1 MRETEG
7 GERVLQ
13 LILGRAGSGKTT
25 TVMEELAARAAAGE
39 EGLLLIVPE
48 QFSFE
53 SERALLRRLGARGAA
68 RVRVLS
74 FTRMADAVARECGGF
89 SGRLMDDVT
98 RTLLMSRALDTV
110 RDRLV
115 LYRRAAARADYVHAA
130 LDVAAECKQYAVP
143 PRELANAAATL
154 PEGTLRQKL
163 RELSEIL
170 SAYEALAAD
179 SYVDPA
185 DALTRLREQLPQSG
199 FARGAAVYVDGF
211 KGFTEQELR
220 VMELLL
226 RRASS
231 VTVTLCTDTLDTHDE
246 FALFAPVSRTAAR
259 FVRMARDGGV
269 DVAAPRYLRENHRA
283 ANPALRTLESGCFV
297 AGEEPYAEPTDAVAL
312 APCADRYAECRTVA
326 HELRRML
333 RTEGL
338 RCRDIAV
345 TARNLAEYDGILDT
359 ALREAGI
366 PFYIDRREDVRT
378 EPLMAL
384 AASALRCVAGG
395 FRGEDALQ
403 LMKTGLLG
411 FSPASIARMENYI
424 YQWKLNGVRL
434 RQTWTANPE
443 GLTVRTDESTART
456 LAYLNRLRHRLMT
469 PLEALAHTF
478 EGKIDGLTFA
488 RAVYD
493 YLEKARVARL
503 VRLQVR
509 RLHAA
514 DEPLAAERM
523 ERMWELLMT
532 LLDHFAVALRTTV
545 MTAAEWE
552 ELFSLAASSVD
563 VGSLPQGLDAVQIGS
578 AERMRFSA
586 PRVVWILGANE
597 GVFPAY
603 PAPGGLFSDRERRT
617 LREAG
622 VTLSEPSEGQAV
634 EERLVA
640 YLALAAPSERLIVS
654 YLTGAGEDGTLTPS
668 TLVESIHTL
677 IPGAATV
684 TAAAPE
690 YASEAFD
697 RLSVRWEASDGETA
711 ALRRYFAELPEYAAQ
726 LHAMARA
733 AAGEAAAFANPAAAR
748 AFFGDRLTLSPS
760 QVDKFFQ
767 CPFAYF
773 CRYGLRVESRRP
785 AELGGLESGD
795 LAHYVM
801 QTVLPGYTKRGF
813 DTITRESVET
823 DVAAAVEQYLAE
835 YMGGVTDKSARFLAQ
850 AARLRRTVTELM
862 WQVVQEMRQS
872 RFVPVDYELPVG
884 GEGGVPA
891 TVLTLPDG
899 TSVRVIGRVDRVD
912 VYRDGDVAYVRV
924 VDYKTGPKEF
934 RLSEVAAGLNLQMLL
949 YIFSLWDN
957 GAARYGGKVVP
968 AGVLYLPARMP
979 IIKAAPEKSD
989 VEQKRE
995 HIRAMRMN
1003 GLLLDDPAVLTA
1015 MESDG
1020 AGLFIPAKL
1029 TQSGAPD
1036 AYSSVASLAQL
1047 GRLRRR
1053 AERLLGE
1060 MVESLRAGRVAA
1072 TPARSSQ
1079 MDACAYCDYRA
1090 VCGHE
1095 ADDPVREIASARPG
1109 EVWQALAQEEGEHPD
1124 A

>member
-1 MRETEG
+1 M
-7 GERVLQ
+7 LQ

-39 EGLLLIVPE
+39 DGLLLIVPE

-53 SERALLRRLGARGAA
+53 SERALLRRLGARGAS

-110 RDRLV
+110 RDRLM

-143 PRELANAAATL
+143 PRELANAAAAL

-185 DALTRLREQLPQSG
+185 DALTRLRDQLPQSG
-199 FARGAAVYVDGF
+199 FARGASVYVDGF

-226 RRASS
+226 RRASA
-231 VTVTLCTDTLDTHDE
+231 VTVTLCTDTLDTRDE
-246 FALFAPVSRTAAR
+246 FALFASVSRTAAR

-269 DVAAPRYLRENHRA
+269 DVAAPRYLRENRRA
-283 ANPALRTLESGCFV
+283 TNPALRTLESGCF
-297 AGEEPYAEPTDAVAL
+297 AADAEPYEEVTDAVAL

-326 HELRRML
+326 RELRRLL

-345 TARNLAEYDGILDT
+345 TARNLSEYDGILDT
-359 ALREAGI
+359 ALREAGV
-366 PFYIDRREDVRT
+366 PFYMDRREDVRT

-384 AASALRCVAGG
+384 AAGALRCVAGG

-411 FSPASIARMENYI
+411 FSPASVARVENYV

-443 GLTVRTDESTART
+443 GLTVRADASTART

-469 PLEALAHTF
+469 PLEALARALD
-478 EGKIDGLTFA
+478 GKTDGLTFA
-488 RAVYD
+488 RAVYA
-493 YLEKARVARL
+493 YLDAAQAARL

-509 RLHAA
+509 RLNATGEA
-514 DEPLAAERM
+514 LAAERM
-523 ERMWELLMT
+523 ERMWELLMR
-532 LLDHFAVALRTTV
+532 LLDHFAVALRTAV
-545 MTAAEWE
+545 MTADEWT

-563 VGSLPQGLDAVQIGS
+563 MGSLPQGLDAVQIGS

-603 PAPGGLFSDRERRT
+603 PSTGGLFSDRERRT

-654 YLTGAGEDGTLTPS
+654 YLTGAGADGAFVPS
-668 TLVESIHTL
+668 TLVESVHTL
-677 IPGAATV
+677 IPKAAVLTEDV
-684 TAAAPE
+684 PE
-690 YASEAFD
+690 SECEAFD
-697 RLSVRWEASDGETA
+697 RLSERWGAADGETA
-711 ALRRYFAELPEYAAQ
+711 ALRRYFEESPDYVGR
-726 LHAMARA
+726 LHTMERA
-733 AAGEAAAFANPAAAR
+733 ATGAAATFADPAAAR
-748 AFFGDRLTLSPS
+748 AFFGDRLTFSPS
-760 QVDKFFQ
+760 QVDKFYR

-773 CRYGLRVESRRP
+773 CRYGLRVEARRP

-801 QTVLPGYTKRGF
+801 QTLLPGYTAAGF
-813 DTITRESVET
+813 DTITRERAEADT
-823 DVAAAVEQYLAE
+823 AAVVEQYLAE
-835 YMGGVTDKSARFLAQ
+835 YMGGTEDKSARFLAQ
-850 AARLRRTVTELM
+850 AARLRRTVTALV
-862 WQVVQEMRQS
+862 WQVVCELRQS
-872 RFVPVDYELPVG
+872 RFVPVDYELPIG

-891 TVLTLPDG
+891 TVLKLPDG

-912 VYRDGDVAYVRV
+912 VYREGDVSYVRV
-924 VDYKTGPKEF
+924 VDYKTGTKAF
-934 RLSEVAAGLNLQMLL
+934 RLSDVTAGINLQMLL
-949 YIFSLWDN
+949 YVYSLWDN

-968 AGVLYLPARMP
+968 AGVLYLPACMP
-979 IIKAAPEKSD
+979 IIQATPDMTES
-989 VEQKRE
+989 ERERE
-995 HIRAMRMN
+995 HLRTMCMN
-1003 GLLLDDPAVLTA
+1003 GLLLDDPAVFTA
-1015 MESDG
+1015 MEADG
-1020 AGLFIPAKL
+1020 KGVFIPLQL
-1029 TQSGAPD
+1029 TSAGVPNKR
-1036 AYSSVASLAQL
+1036 YSSVASLAQL
-1047 GRLRRR
+1047 GQLRRR
-1053 AERLLGE
+1053 TERLLRE
-1060 MVESLRAGRVAA
+1060 MAESLRTGRVAA
-1072 TPARSSQ
+1072 VPAHGGGV
-1079 MDACAYCDYRA
+1079 DACAYCEYRA

-1095 ADDPVREIASARPG
+1095 ADDPVREIASVSAD
-1109 EVWQALAQEEGEHPD
+1109 EVWQALAQEDESSEP
-1124 A
+1124 

>member
-1 MRETEG
+1 M
-7 GERVLQ
+7 LQ

-25 TVMEELAARAAAGE
+25 TVMEELASRAAAGE
-39 EGLLLIVPE
+39 DGLLLIVPE

-143 PRELANAAATL
+143 PHELAAAAAAL

-199 FARGAAVYVDGF
+199 FARGAAVYIDGF

-220 VMELLL
+220 VTELLL

-231 VTVTLCTDTLDTHDE
+231 VTVTLCTDTLDTRDE
-246 FALFAPVSRTAAR
+246 FALFAPVSRTASR

-269 DVAAPRYLRENHRA
+269 EVAAPRYLRENHRA
-283 ANPALRTLESGCFV
+283 ANPALRTLEGGCFTAV
-297 AGEEPYAEPTDAVAL
+297 GEPYTEATDAVTL
-312 APCADRYAECRTVA
+312 APCTDRYAECRA
-326 HELRRML
+326 LAREMRRML
-333 RTEGL
+333 RTEGR

-345 TARNLAEYDGILDT
+345 TARNLSEYDGILDT

-384 AASALRCVAGG
+384 AAGALRCVAGG
-395 FRGEDALQ
+395 FRGEDVLQ

-424 YQWKLNGVRL
+424 YQWKLSGTRL
-434 RQTWTANPE
+434 RQKWTANPE
-443 GLTVRTDESTART
+443 GLTVRADASTART
-456 LAYLNRLRHRLMT
+456 LVYLNRLRHRLVT
-469 PLEALAHTF
+469 PLSALAAALD
-478 EGKIDGLTFA
+478 GKCDGLTFA
-488 RAVYD
+488 RALYD
-493 YLEKARVARL
+493 YLDTAQAARL

-509 RLHAA
+509 RLNAA
-514 DEPLAAERM
+514 GEALAAERM
-523 ERMWELLMT
+523 ERMWELLMS

-545 MTAAEWE
+545 MTTSEWA

-563 VGSLPQGLDAVQIGS
+563 MGSLPQGLDAVQIGS

-634 EERLVA
+634 EERLIA
-640 YLALAAPSERLIVS
+640 YLAVAAPSERLIVS
-654 YLTGAGEDGTLTPS
+654 YLTGAGADETLVPS
-668 TLVESIHTL
+668 ALVESL
-677 IPGAATV
+677 RMWIPGAKTL
-684 TAAAPE
+684 TEDAPE
-690 YASEAFD
+690 SESEALE
-697 RLSVRWEASDGETA
+697 RLSAQWNAADGQTA
-711 ALRRYFAELPEYAAQ
+711 ALRRYFEESPVYAAR
-726 LHAMARA
+726 LRAMERA
-733 AAGEAAAFANPAAAR
+733 AKGEAIAFVDSSAAR
-748 AFFGDRLTLSPS
+748 TFFGDRLVLSPS
-760 QVDKFFQ
+760 QVDTFYK

-773 CRYGLRVESRRP
+773 CRYGLRIEARRP
-785 AELGGLESGD
+785 AELGGLEFGN

-801 QTVLPGYTKRGF
+801 QTVLPGYTAVGF
-813 DTITRESVET
+813 DSVTRERAEADT
-823 DVAAAVEQYLAE
+823 HTAVEQYIAE
-835 YMGGVTDKSARFLAQ
+835 YMGGVEDKSARFLAQ
-850 AARLRRTVTELM
+850 AARLRRTVTALV
-862 WQVVQEMRQS
+862 WQVVCELRQS

-884 GEGGVPA
+884 GENGVPA

-912 VYRDGDVAYVRV
+912 VYREGDTSYVRV
-924 VDYKTGPKEF
+924 VDYKTGPKAF

-957 GAARYGGKVVP
+957 GAARYGGEVVP
-968 AGVLYLPARMP
+968 AGVLYLPAGLPVIDAKPDESGEER
-979 IIKAAPEKSD
+979 ARD
-989 VEQKRE
+989 

-1003 GLLLDDPAVLTA
+1003 GLLLDDAAVLAA

-1029 TQSGAPD
+1029 TRGGALD
-1036 AYSSVASLAQL
+1036 ARSSVASLAQL

-1060 MVESLRAGRVAA
+1060 MANSLRAGKVAA
-1072 TPARSSQ
+1072 APARGKDV
-1079 MDACAYCDYRA
+1079 DACAYCDYRA

-1095 ADDPVREIASARPG
+1095 ADDPVREIVAANPG
-1109 EVWQALAQEEGEHPD
+1109 EVWQALEREDTLSKPEENSV
-1124 A
+1124 

>member
-1 MRETEG
+1 M
-7 GERVLQ
+7 LQ

-25 TVMEELAARAAAGE
+25 AVMEELAARAAAGE
-39 EGLLLIVPE
+39 DGLLLIVPE

-53 SERALLRRLGARGAA
+53 SERALLRRLGARGAS

-110 RDRLV
+110 RDRLG
-115 LYRRAAARADYVHAA
+115 LYRRAAARADYVRAA

-143 PRELANAAATL
+143 PRELSDAAAAL

-199 FARGAAVYVDGF
+199 FARGVLVYVDGF

-226 RRASS
+226 RRASA
-231 VTVTLCTDTLDTHDE
+231 VTVTLCTDTLDTRDE

-269 DVAAPRYLRENHRA
+269 DVAAPRYLRENRRA
-283 ANPALRTLESGCFV
+283 ANPALRTLESGCF
-297 AGEEPYAEPTDAVAL
+297 AADAEAYEEATDAVVL
-312 APCADRYAECRTVA
+312 APCTDRYAECRTVA
-326 HELRRML
+326 RELRRLL

-384 AASALRCVAGG
+384 AAGALRCVAGG
-395 FRGEDALQ
+395 FRGEDVLQ

-411 FSPASIARMENYI
+411 FSPASIARVENYL
-424 YQWKLNGVRL
+424 YQWKLSGVRL

-443 GLTVRTDESTART
+443 GLTVRADASTART
-456 LAYLNRLRHRLMT
+456 LVYLNRLRHRLMT
-469 PLEALAHTF
+469 PLETLVRALD
-478 EGKIDGLTFA
+478 GKTDGLTFA
-488 RAVYD
+488 RAVYA
-493 YLEKARVARL
+493 YLDRAQAARL

-509 RLHAA
+509 RLNAA
-514 DEPLAAERM
+514 GEALAAERM

-532 LLDHFAVALRTTV
+532 LLDHFAVALRTAV
-545 MTAAEWE
+545 MTAEEWA

-563 VGSLPQGLDAVQIGS
+563 MGSLPQGLDAVQIGS

-634 EERLVA
+634 EERLIA

-654 YLTGAGEDGTLTPS
+654 YLTGAGADGALVPS
-668 TLVESIHTL
+668 SLVESVHTL
-677 IPGAATV
+677 IPK
-684 TAAAPE
+684 AAALTEDVPE
-690 YASEAFD
+690 SECEAFD
-697 RLSVRWEASDGETA
+697 RLSERWGAADGETA
-711 ALRRYFAELPEYAAQ
+711 ALRRYFEESPDYAGR
-726 LHAMARA
+726 LHTMERA
-733 AAGEAAAFANPAAAR
+733 AAGAAADFADPAAAR

-760 QVDKFFQ
+760 QVDKFYR

-773 CRYGLRVESRRP
+773 CRYGLRVEARRP

-801 QTVLPGYTKRGF
+801 QTLLPAYTAAGF
-813 DTITRESVET
+813 DTITRERAESDT
-823 DVAAAVEQYLAE
+823 AAVVEQYLAE
-835 YMGGVTDKSARFLAQ
+835 YMGGTEDKSARFLAQ
-850 AARLRRTVTELM
+850 AARLRRTVTALV
-862 WQVVQEMRQS
+862 WQVVCELRQS
-872 RFVPVDYELPVG
+872 RFVPVDYELPIG

-891 TVLTLPDG
+891 TVLKLPDG
-899 TSVRVIGRVDRVD
+899 TSVRVVGRVDRVD
-912 VYRDGDVAYVRV
+912 VYREGDVSYIRV
-924 VDYKTGPKEF
+924 VDYKTGTKAF
-934 RLSEVAAGLNLQMLL
+934 RLSEVAAGINLQMLL
-949 YIFSLWDN
+949 YVYSLWDN
-957 GAARYGGKVVP
+957 GAARYGGQVVP
-968 AGVLYLPARMP
+968 AGVLYLSACMP
-979 IIKAAPEKSD
+979 IIQATPGMTEND
-989 VEQKRE
+989 RKRE
-995 HIRAMRMN
+995 HLRTMRMN
-1003 GLLLDDPAVLTA
+1003 GLLLDDPAVFTA
-1015 MESDG
+1015 MEADG
-1020 AGLFIPAKL
+1020 EGVFIPLQL
-1029 TQSGAPD
+1029 TSTGAPD
-1036 AYSSVASLAQL
+1036 KRYSSIASLAQL
-1047 GRLRRR
+1047 GQLRRR
-1053 AERLLGE
+1053 TERLLRD
-1060 MVESLRAGRVAA
+1060 MAESLRAGRVAA
-1072 TPARSSQ
+1072 VPANGGG
-1079 MDACAYCDYRA
+1079 MDACAYCEYRA

-1095 ADDPVREIASARPG
+1095 ADDPVREIASVSAG
-1109 EVWQALAQEEGEHPD
+1109 EVWQALAQENESSEPG
-1124 A
+1124 